1 MIYISV
7 SLKKLKRPIP
17 IPARIRKYN
26 IVEIEA
32 YSDSD
37 SDSSAVGGSALGVTS
52 NTDDEVEPKLLFS
65 KILPRLLLFR
75 KLNLLFI
82 VVSETYLYIDEMMII
97 FSRRS

>member
-17 IPARIRKYN
+17 IPARIIKYN
-26 IVEIEA
+26 IVGIEA

-52 NTDDEVEPKLLFS
+52 NTYDEVEPKLW
-65 KILPRLLLFR
+65 FR
-75 KLNLLFI
+75 NFFLSFYFFEK
-82 VVSETYLYIDEMMII
+82 
-97 FSRRS
+97 